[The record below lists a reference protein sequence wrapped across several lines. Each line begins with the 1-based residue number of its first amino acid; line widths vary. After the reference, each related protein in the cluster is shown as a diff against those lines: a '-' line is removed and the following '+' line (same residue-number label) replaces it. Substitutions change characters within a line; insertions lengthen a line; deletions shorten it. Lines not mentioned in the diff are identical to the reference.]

1 MYRVISEMIKYI
13 ENFFKDR
20 NDEMN
25 KLRFRRLILLMIFM
39 SLFSG
44 FIPTI
49 FSFEK
54 YYGLSRFIDQGYI
67 VAYLG
72 TKFEL
77 YIAILMS
84 FFSLTSLILIYLFV
98 SVGKYFFLL
107 YLLIN
112 FILLMFGGDIINYG
126 FLYPIEWVKNV
137 IEAYLI
143 YLMFFGANKKDFEI
157 RKSN

>member
-1 MYRVISEMIKYI
+1 MIKFI

-39 SLFSG
+39 SLLSG

-54 YYGLSRFIDQGYI
+54 YYGLSRFVDQGYI

-77 YIAILMS
+77 YIAIFMS
-84 FFSLTSLILIYLFV
+84 FFSLTSLILIYIFCI
-98 SVGKYFFLL
+98 GWQIFFSAILVDKFC
-107 YLLIN
+107 
-112 FILLMFGGDIINYG
+112 FIDVWWRCY
-126 FLYPIEWVKNV
+126 
-137 IEAYLI
+137 
-143 YLMFFGANKKDFEI
+143 
-157 RKSN
+157 

>member
-1 MYRVISEMIKYI
+1 MIKFI

-20 NDEMN
+20 NDAMN

-39 SLFSG
+39 SLLSG

-77 YIAILMS
+77 YIAIFMS
-84 FFSLTSLILIYLFV
+84 FFSLTSLILIYFFV

-112 FILLMFGGDIINYG
+112 FVLLMFGGDVINYG
-126 FLYPIEWVKNV
+126 VLYPIEWVKNV

-157 RKSN
+157 RKSD

>member
-1 MYRVISEMIKYI
+1 MIKFI

-39 SLFSG
+39 SLLSG

-54 YYGLSRFIDQGYI
+54 YYGLSRFVDQGYI

-77 YIAILMS
+77 YIAIFMS
-84 FFSLTSLILIYLFV
+84 FFSLTSLILIYFFV

-107 YLLIN
+107 FLLIN
-112 FILLMFGGDIINYG
+112 FVFLMFGGDVINYG
-126 FLYPIEWVKNV
+126 VLYPIEWVKNV

-143 YLMFFGANKKDFEI
+143 YLMFFGVNKKDFEI
-157 RKSN
+157 RKSD

>member
-1 MYRVISEMIKYI
+1 MINEKL
-13 ENFFKDR
+13 EV
-20 NDEMN
+20 N
-25 KLRFRRLILLMIFM
+25 KIFFRRIIILMIFT
-39 SLFSG
+39 SLLNG

-77 YIAILMS
+77 YIAIFMS
-84 FFSLTSLILIYLFV
+84 FFSLTSLILIYFFV
-98 SVGKYFFLL
+98 SIGKYFFLL

-112 FILLMFGGDIINYG
+112 FVLLMFGGDIINYG

>member
-1 MYRVISEMIKYI
+1 MIKFI

-20 NDEMN
+20 NDAMN

-39 SLFSG
+39 SLLSG

-54 YYGLSRFIDQGYI
+54 YYGLSRFVDQGYI

-77 YIAILMS
+77 YIAIFMS
-84 FFSLTSLILIYLFV
+84 FFSLTSLILIYFFV

-112 FILLMFGGDIINYG
+112 FILLMFGGDVINYG
-126 FLYPIEWVKNV
+126 VLYPIEWVKNV

-157 RKSN
+157 RKSD

>member
-1 MYRVISEMIKYI
+1 MIKFI

-39 SLFSG
+39 SLLSG

-54 YYGLSRFIDQGYI
+54 YYGLSRFVDQGYI

-77 YIAILMS
+77 YIAIFMS
-84 FFSLTSLILIYLFV
+84 FFSLTSLILIYFFV

-112 FILLMFGGDIINYG
+112 FILMMFGGDIINYG
-126 FLYPIEWVKNV
+126 FLYPIEWVKNI

-143 YLMFFGANKKDFEI
+143 YLMFFGVNKEDFKI
-157 RKSN
+157 RKSD

>member
-1 MYRVISEMIKYI
+1 MAISGMIKFI

-20 NDEMN
+20 KDEMN

-39 SLFSG
+39 SLLSG

-54 YYGLSRFIDQGYI
+54 YYGLSRFVDQGYI

-77 YIAILMS
+77 YIAIFMS
-84 FFSLTSLILIYLFV
+84 FFSLISLILIYFFV

-112 FILLMFGGDIINYG
+112 FVLLMFGGDVINYG
-126 FLYPIEWVKNV
+126 VLYPIEWVKNV

-157 RKSN
+157 RKFD

>member
-1 MYRVISEMIKYI
+1 MIKFI

-39 SLFSG
+39 SLLSG

-54 YYGLSRFIDQGYI
+54 YYGLSRFVDQGYI

-77 YIAILMS
+77 YIAIFMS
-84 FFSLTSLILIYLFV
+84 FFSLTSLILIYFFV
-98 SVGKYFFLL
+98 LVGKYFFLL

-112 FILLMFGGDIINYG
+112 FVLFMLGGDVINYG
-126 FLYPIEWVKNV
+126 VLYPIEWVKNV

-157 RKSN
+157 RKPD

>member
-1 MYRVISEMIKYI
+1 MIKFI

-39 SLFSG
+39 SLLSG

-49 FSFEK
+49 FNFEK
-54 YYGLSRFIDQGYI
+54 YHGLSRFIDQGYI

-77 YIAILMS
+77 YIAIFMS
-84 FFSLTSLILIYLFV
+84 FFSLTSLILIYFFV

-112 FILLMFGGDIINYG
+112 FVLLMFGGDIINYG
-126 FLYPIEWVKNV
+126 VLYPIEWVKNV

-157 RKSN
+157 RKSD

>member
-1 MYRVISEMIKYI
+1 MIKFI
-13 ENFFKDR
+13 ENFFKDK

-39 SLFSG
+39 SLLSG

-72 TKFEL
+72 L
-77 YIAILMS
+77 NLSCILRYFV
-84 FFSLTSLILIYLFV
+84 FFFINKLNSYLFFCIN
-98 SVGKYFFLL
+98 GKYFFLL

-112 FILLMFGGDIINYG
+112 FVLLMFGGDIINYG
-126 FLYPIEWVKNV
+126 VLYPIEWVKNV

-143 YLMFFGANKKDFEI
+143 YLMFFGANKKDFQI
-157 RKSN
+157 RKSD

>member
-1 MYRVISEMIKYI
+1 MIKFI
-13 ENFFKDR
+13 EKFFKDR

-39 SLFSG
+39 SLLSG

-54 YYGLSRFIDQGYI
+54 YYGLSRFVDQGYI
-67 VAYLG
+67 AAYLG

-77 YIAILMS
+77 YIAIFMS
-84 FFSLTSLILIYLFV
+84 FFSLTSLILIYFFV

-112 FILLMFGGDIINYG
+112 FVLLMFGGDVINYG
-126 FLYPIEWVKNV
+126 VLYPIEWVKNV

-157 RKSN
+157 RKSD

>member
-1 MYRVISEMIKYI
+1 MIKFI

-39 SLFSG
+39 SLLSS
-44 FIPTI
+44 FIPTV

-77 YIAILMS
+77 YIAIFMS
-84 FFSLTSLILIYLFV
+84 FFSLTSLILIYFFV

-107 YLLIN
+107 FLLIN
-112 FILLMFGGDIINYG
+112 FVLLMFGGDVINYG
-126 FLYPIEWVKNV
+126 VLYPIEWVKNV

-157 RKSN
+157 RKSDKQNDLI

>member
-1 MYRVISEMIKYI
+1 MINEKL
-13 ENFFKDR
+13 EV
-20 NDEMN
+20 N
-25 KLRFRRLILLMIFM
+25 KIFFRRIIILMIFT
-39 SLFSG
+39 SLLNG

-77 YIAILMS
+77 YIAIFMS
-84 FFSLTSLILIYLFV
+84 FFSLTSLILIYFFV
-98 SVGKYFFLL
+98 SIGKYFFLL

-112 FILLMFGGDIINYG
+112 FVLLMFGGDVINYG
-126 FLYPIEWVKNV
+126 VLYPIEWVKNV

-157 RKSN
+157 RKSD

>member
-1 MYRVISEMIKYI
+1 MYRVISGMIKFI

-39 SLFSG
+39 SLLSG

-54 YYGLSRFIDQGYI
+54 YYGLSRFVDQGYI

-77 YIAILMS
+77 YIAIFMS
-84 FFSLTSLILIYLFV
+84 FFSLTSLILIYFFV

-112 FILLMFGGDIINYG
+112 FVLFMLGGDVINYG
-126 FLYPIEWVKNV
+126 VLYPIEWVKNV

-157 RKSN
+157 RKSD

>member
-1 MYRVISEMIKYI
+1 MIKFI

-39 SLFSG
+39 SLLSG

-54 YYGLSRFIDQGYI
+54 YYGLSRFVDQGYI

-77 YIAILMS
+77 YIAIFMS
-84 FFSLTSLILIYLFV
+84 FFSLTSLILIYFFV
-98 SVGKYFFLL
+98 SVGKYFFML

-112 FILLMFGGDIINYG
+112 FVLLIFGGDVINYG
-126 FLYPIEWVKNV
+126 VLYPIEWVKNV

-157 RKSN
+157 RKSD

>member
-1 MYRVISEMIKYI
+1 MIKFI

-39 SLFSG
+39 SLLSG

-54 YYGLSRFIDQGYI
+54 YYGLSRFVDQGYI

-77 YIAILMS
+77 YIAIFMS
-84 FFSLTSLILIYLFV
+84 FFSLISLILIYFFV

-112 FILLMFGGDIINYG
+112 FVLLMFGGDVINYG
-126 FLYPIEWVKNV
+126 VLYPIEWVKNV

-157 RKSN
+157 RKSD

>member
-1 MYRVISEMIKYI
+1 MIKFI

-39 SLFSG
+39 SLLSG

-77 YIAILMS
+77 YIAIFMS
-84 FFSLTSLILIYLFV
+84 FFSLTSLILIYFFV
-98 SVGKYFFLL
+98 LVGKYFFLL

-112 FILLMFGGDIINYG
+112 FVLLMFGGDVINYG
-126 FLYPIEWVKNV
+126 VLFPIEWVKNV

-157 RKSN
+157 RKSD

>member
-1 MYRVISEMIKYI
+1 MIKFI

-20 NDEMN
+20 NNEMN

-39 SLFSG
+39 SLLSG

-54 YYGLSRFIDQGYI
+54 YYGLSRFVDQGYI

-77 YIAILMS
+77 YIAIFMS
-84 FFSLTSLILIYLFV
+84 FFSLTSLILIYFFV

-112 FILLMFGGDIINYG
+112 FVLLMFGGDVINYG
-126 FLYPIEWVKNV
+126 VLYPIEWVKNV

-157 RKSN
+157 RKFD

>member
-1 MYRVISEMIKYI
+1 MIKFI

-25 KLRFRRLILLMIFM
+25 KLSFRRLILLMIFM
-39 SLFSG
+39 SLLSG

-54 YYGLSRFIDQGYI
+54 YYGLSRFVDQGYI

-77 YIAILMS
+77 YIAIFMS
-84 FFSLTSLILIYLFV
+84 FFSLTSLILIYFFV

-112 FILLMFGGDIINYG
+112 FVLFMLGGDVINYG
-126 FLYPIEWVKNV
+126 VLYPIEWVKNV

-157 RKSN
+157 RKSD